1 LKDIIG
7 HDEAIRELR
16 NFINNFPNV
25 KRKAV
30 IMHGTI
36 GVGKTSAVHVLA
48 NELDYEIKEVNA
60 SDFRDRESIEK
71 IVGENSKQKSLF
83 NKGKII
89 LIDEVDAISGN
100 DDRGGVQAL
109 NKILET
115 TSFPIIMT
123 TNDLSH
129 DKIKELKKSSIQI
142 EFKTLSNK
150 DIESILKKICE
161 NEKIIHDEISLKK
174 LAINASGD
182 VRAAINDLQVSLA
195 GNKLV
200 LDELTERD
208 YEISIENVLNTIFK
222 SKSLQSYK
230 MTEFLDMD
238 LNELML
244 WIDENLPIEYDNIE
258 DLEKAYVRLGK
269 ADLFK
274 ARIIRWQH
282 WAFMHYQNILCCG
295 GVSISRSKS
304 TIKPSVFKRPMLPL
318 KIWQANMRNNKKLS
332 ISKKLSPILHI
343 STKRIFKTFNYYREF
358 IKQDKIAE
366 EIKLNKEE
374 KEYLQNL

>member
-1 LKDIIG
+1 
-7 HDEAIRELR
+7 
-16 NFINNFPNV
+16 
-25 KRKAV
+25 
-30 IMHGTI
+30 
-36 GVGKTSAVHVLA
+36 
-48 NELDYEIKEVNA
+48 
-60 SDFRDRESIEK
+60 
-71 IVGENSKQKSLF
+71 
-83 NKGKII
+83 
-89 LIDEVDAISGN
+89 
-100 DDRGGVQAL
+100 
-109 NKILET
+109 
-115 TSFPIIMT
+115 
-123 TNDLSH
+123 
-129 DKIKELKKSSIQI
+129 
-142 EFKTLSNK
+142 
-150 DIESILKKICE
+150 
-161 NEKIIHDEISLKK
+161 
-174 LAINASGD
+174 
-182 VRAAINDLQVSLA
+182 
-195 GNKLV
+195 
-200 LDELTERD
+200 
-208 YEISIENVLNTIFK
+208 
-222 SKSLQSYK
+222 

-343 STKRIFKTFNYYREF
+343 STKKIFKTFNYYREF